1 MNNDDDI
8 SLVSEALPGDFT
20 GHEEISSDIEKTS
33 DGTEF
38 EDTGISKPFNPTLIN
53 ILSKQM
59 SVDTLI
65 KRMREGEVDLSP
77 DFQRAEVWKPTAKSR
92 LIESLLIRIPLPA
105 FYMDATN
112 EDRWLV
118 VDGLQ
123 RLSTLR
129 DFVLLNSMK
138 LQNLEFLT
146 QFHGLRYK
154 ELPRNYQRRI
164 EETQVTVYLIE
175 KGTPAAVKF
184 NIFKRINTG
193 GLPLSSQE
201 IRHALNQG
209 PVTSFLK
216 QLASSREFLK
226 ATDSGVSDE
235 RMAARECVLRFLAFT
250 VTPPESYKAA
260 DFDAFLSDAMAS
272 LNRMSDAQRKD
283 IGDRLIRALRASHE
297 IFGDAAFRKPK
308 RRIKSPVNKA
318 LFEVWTVAMDCQTD
332 ADLTLMKAA
341 RKKVLQSVIALMQS
355 DNEFLNAIS
364 QGTGDIAK
372 VRLRFNRFRSR
383 VEEALR

>member
-1 MNNDDDI
+1 MDNDDDI
-8 SLVSEALPGDFT
+8 SRVSEALPGDAT
-20 GHEEISSDIEKTS
+20 EPEEISSDLEKTS

-59 SVDTLI
+59 SLDTLI

-146 QFHGLRYK
+146 KFHGLRYK

-216 QLASSREFLK
+216 QLASSPDFLN
-226 ATDSGVSDE
+226 ATEGGVSDE

-283 IGDRLIRALRASHE
+283 LGDRLIRALRASHE

-332 ADLTLMKAA
+332 AALTLLKAA

-364 QGTGDIAK
+364 QGTGDITK
-372 VRLRFNRFRSR
+372 VRLRFSRFRIR
-383 VEEALR
+383 VEEALK